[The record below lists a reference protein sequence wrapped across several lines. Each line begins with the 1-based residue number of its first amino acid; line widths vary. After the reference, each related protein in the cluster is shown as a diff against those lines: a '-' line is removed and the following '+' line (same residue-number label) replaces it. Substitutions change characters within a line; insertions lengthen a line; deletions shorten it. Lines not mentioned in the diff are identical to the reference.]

1 MQISGCCFSAN
12 KRSNVSATLYT
23 RNGRR
28 RRNGELRLS
37 RGEEEGGRRDGET
50 VAKGDPRVSQI
61 FLHDRLSNLPTR
73 CAVEFRQHRLE
84 CETERATGFIV
95 SARSHEDLAPQLSKC
110 STVESVV
117 CPNYETKDSTRMHLR
132 LVLYSWTTLVSRPG
146 KFQNFQSVVFEMNEE
161 KDWLR
166 GEPKYDLEKWKSTV
180 ETLEYY

>member
-1 MQISGCCFSAN
+1 MITSYIYESSINYHANTGCCFSAN

-132 LVLYSWTTLVSRPG
+132 LVPYS
-146 KFQNFQSVVFEMNEE
+146 
-161 KDWLR
+161 
-166 GEPKYDLEKWKSTV
+166 
-180 ETLEYY
+180 

>member
-110 STVESVV
+110 STVESVAARI
-117 CPNYETKDSTRMHLR
+117 TKLKTPLEC
-132 LVLYSWTTLVSRPG
+132 TFVSCFIRELLLFPVQG
-146 KFQNFQSVVFEMNEE
+146 NSKIFNPSCS
-161 KDWLR
+161 R
-166 GEPKYDLEKWKSTV
+166 
-180 ETLEYY
+180 